1 MAAIAEEAKE
11 LLNSAEEG
19 PERRGVLRLQVL
31 ATTAAR
37 SPGRSL
43 MHVATDRAVMTVSVS
58 VSLSTDAVT
67 FAVRV
72 DGRIGVGLR
81 HETPVLRPSAGSA
94 SRVTG
99 CAALANPPA

>member
-11 LLNSAEEG
+11 LLNSLQRKVQSDVVCSG
-19 PERRGVLRLQVL
+19 CRHSRR
-31 ATTAAR
+31 TAAR

-43 MHVATDRAVMTVSVS
+43 MHVATDRAVMMVS

-67 FAVRV
+67 FAMRV

-94 SRVTG
+94 SHVTG